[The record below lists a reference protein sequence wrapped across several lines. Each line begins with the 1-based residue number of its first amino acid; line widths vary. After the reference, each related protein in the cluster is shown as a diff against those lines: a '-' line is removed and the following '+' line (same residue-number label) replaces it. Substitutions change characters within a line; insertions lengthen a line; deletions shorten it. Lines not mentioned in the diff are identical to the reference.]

1 MTNPNEVEI
10 LLVEDSPQDAELTL
24 HALRKRKLAN
34 RLIHVK
40 DGQEALDWLFGEGV
54 YAGRDTNRQP
64 KIVLLDLKMPRVD
77 GLEVLRAIRANE
89 RTRHLPVVVMTS
101 SHEQNDIIES
111 YELGVNSY
119 IVKPLEFDAFSAIVA
134 DLGYYWLVVNIGPN
148 S

>member
-10 LLVEDSPQDAELTL
+10 LLVEDSPQDAELTVR
-24 HALRKRKLAN
+24 ALRKRNLAN
-34 RLIHVK
+34 RVIHVK

-54 YAGRDTNRQP
+54 YAGREANQP
-64 KIVLLDLKMPRVD
+64 KIVLLDLKMPKVD

-89 RTRHLPVVVMTS
+89 RTRLLPVVVMTS

-111 YELGVNSY
+111 YDLGVNSY
-119 IVKPLEFDAFSAIVA
+119 IVKPLEFDAFSAVVA
-134 DLGYYWLVVNIGPN
+134 NLGYYWLVVNKGPN

>member
-24 HALRKRKLAN
+24 HALRKRNLAN